1 MAITD
6 LGKGISEKGL
16 CREKVLKNYAL
27 WCMNETEIETET
39 STPTQLNGMPHA
51 PNTANYTSKRHEQQQ
66 HLLFLC
72 IRVAVPVRLSLLHNL
87 WESLEM
93 TTK

>member
-1 MAITD
+1 MADTD

-16 CREKVLKNYAL
+16 CREKVLKSYSL
-27 WCMNETEIETET
+27 WCMNETETET

-51 PNTANYTSKRHEQQQ
+51 PHTANYTTKRDEQQQ
-66 HLLFLC
+66 HLLLC
-72 IRVAVPVRLSLLHNL
+72 IRVAVPLRLSLLHNL